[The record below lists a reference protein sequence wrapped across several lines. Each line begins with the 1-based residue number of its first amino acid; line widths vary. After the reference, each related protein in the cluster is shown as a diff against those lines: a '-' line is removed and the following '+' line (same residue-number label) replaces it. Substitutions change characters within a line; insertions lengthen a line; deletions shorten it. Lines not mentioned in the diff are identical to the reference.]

1 MKNRQTPCVECRQH
15 RRKCIRT
22 ISDKCS
28 RCERLDK
35 ICVQPPENL
44 ETCTQ
49 NYFQER
55 EIIQL
60 EWAME
65 QLDAQLQTLSCR
77 RNNSSLSKSRN
88 NNYTQELIQN
98 LVQHWSIEIKN
109 GNFHIETG
117 IKTLKDL
124 LYLQSSVLSYLSPFS
139 GYGSADSS
147 SGSEDRLVIHFGN
160 ISFESLIPFTMKLI
174 TQSPKG
180 HISTTQPQGIVFY
193 ELDVTIDQLVS
204 TYFSCHN
211 TFTATLHKTS
221 FLEGYQQL
229 KNPASDLLTLS
240 ICSYVCSAPCSH
252 IYHSP
257 WERRKMA
264 DHYFTKA
271 RSIILEQFD
280 MSEKRLENMI
290 SINLLSKYLQMTLK
304 YQECR
309 KLITIGYQICLD
321 LKPDY
326 QTLFDENIP
335 NESVQCLNEERLN
348 RLLYSRHFIL
358 TMSVHRLTNNIFDI
372 AQDLHHH
379 LPEWEIMGDELPI
392 TKKFIRAQNWFL
404 VLFNHPY
411 IEQFMNQ
418 TQGLYGGEVCTLSFE
433 LIIRME
439 DVLLEWGASIPD
451 EFNLCGNL
459 KNYAVCKLVVSESED
474 CIALMVFIRCQIFL
488 VTIYS
493 RLLQP
498 ISQGEDYDQLLS
510 CVQQRALENSL
521 TACRLLIYAIHRL
534 SKIDNLNSCYY
545 KLTACEFFF
554 QAIDALMIL
563 STSPNRYIAKESRES
578 VNACLEKI
586 DQINE
591 TQGFFVL
598 PENPTPIDFSD
609 KSKFNFKYYNQYPQ
623 PWCAMM
629 YDATRYII
637 SLS

>member
-147 SGSEDRLVIHFGN
+147 SGSEDRLVIHF
-160 ISFESLIPFTMKLI
+160 
-174 TQSPKG
+174 G

-498 ISQGEDYDQLLS
+498 ISQG
-510 CVQQRALENSL
+510 
-521 TACRLLIYAIHRL
+521 
-534 SKIDNLNSCYY
+534 YY